1 MIILY
6 ILLFPFL
13 VIWDASGA
21 TIKRR
26 KKKKI
31 AHRPRPPGRG
41 LFMSSRPSGSRWDLF
56 RLRLSLFQLGRL
68 GPSSCTA
75 SPARSDPWP
84 PAPASLGRDPGPA
97 SALHHLP
104 ALGAVSSCTPAR
116 ARPPAPP
123 AVTPPGSAIGPPSIL
138 SPLPRPKANRPGQS
152 RSGFFFRPPQAD
164 FLASGQIFAGGQNFL
179 QRSKFRS
186 RVKILPLGQNLS
198 SSTSSTTTSAYFSSR
213 AAGSTG
219 AFSAAPGRR
228 VTSCLSV

>member
-1 MIILY
+1 
-6 ILLFPFL
+6 
-13 VIWDASGA
+13 
-21 TIKRR
+21 
-26 KKKKI
+26 
-31 AHRPRPPGRG
+31 
-41 LFMSSRPSGSRWDLF
+41 MSSRPSGSRWDLF

-152 RSGFFFRPPQAD
+152 RSGFFFARLRRIFWPAVK
-164 FLASGQIFAGGQNFL
+164 FLPVVKISSSGQNFGAG
-179 QRSKFRS
+179 SKF
-186 RVKILPLGQNLS
+186 
-198 SSTSSTTTSAYFSSR
+198 
-213 AAGSTG
+213 
-219 AFSAAPGRR
+219 
-228 VTSCLSV
+228 CLSVKIYRPAPHPPPRRRTSPPGRQDPPGPPRRHRAAE